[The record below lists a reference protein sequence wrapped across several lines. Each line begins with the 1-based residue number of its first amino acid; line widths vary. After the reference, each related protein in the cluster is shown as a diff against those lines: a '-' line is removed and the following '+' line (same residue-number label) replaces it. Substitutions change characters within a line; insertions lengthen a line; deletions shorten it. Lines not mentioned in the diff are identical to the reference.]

1 MENEEKKMSCCEG
14 KDNVKCEHGMTN
26 CCHNWKKCHMMRK
39 LFMLIIIVIT
49 FCLGSQWG
57 EMKSEYRSN
66 YRFER
71 GGMMNWGYGRLENDN
86 NIIPQNG
93 LGSVT
98 DKLPTATTPVTP
110 KQ

>member
-57 EMKSEYRSN
+57 EMKSEAFRRETKSDSDLIYDPSA
-66 YRFER
+66 
-71 GGMMNWGYGRLENDN
+71 GWL
-86 NIIPQNG
+86 
-93 LGSVT
+93 L
-98 DKLPTATTPVTP
+98 LPIL
-110 KQ
+110 